1 MGLSNQEDQSKGC
14 SAGSQRQDL
23 AGGWP
28 ASAFPCGFVLPRS
41 PPHLKNGLA
50 YIPLGPR
57 GQSGPPAPFRNGVAQ
72 LPEAAWF

>member
-23 AGGWP
+23 AGGRP

-57 GQSGPPAPFRNGVAQ
+57 GQSGPPAPFHNGVAQ